1 MGQHRFAMDLEL
13 TIQLIMD
20 PGGVFPMLEEECMVP
35 KGSDDSYLQ
44 KLHKA
49 WAGKHQSYGK
59 PPAKDKGKN
68 GDFIVHHYAGS
79 VGYHVNAWLDKNKDP
94 INEDTAGLW
103 SKGKNVLVAGLFE
116 EYNPDNK
123 KKRKGSA
130 FQTVSYKH
138 REALKVLLATLG
150 ATTPHFVRC
159 IIPASAIPTGFVDG
173 KVASE
178 KLIGALQ
185 LDESEFRIGHTKVF
199 FRSGIIGEL
208 EDMRDERLSKILSQ
222 FQAYCKGSLQRVEYK
237 KMRDRRVGLACLQRN
252 IRKYFGMKN
261 WTWWKLYVQVL
272 PMLTVAAAEADMKAQ
287 EEALKAAQEKAEAD
301 AKAAA
306 EAAEAVA
313 KAEEDKKKMLDELNN
328 TSNALASAEEMVTS
342 LQTAKDGLEAE
353 LAAAQE
359 RLEEEERKATMLGG
373 DKKKQKAQIDDLTAK
388 NAEAAD
394 KIAKLETEKSS
405 QAKQIEALNAEVA
418 AQGDAHGKLSKD
430 KKAVEENLAN

>member
-1 MGQHRFAMDLEL
+1 MG
-13 TIQLIMD
+13 
-20 PGGVFPMLEEECMVP
+20 
-35 KGSDDSYLQ
+35 GSDDSYLQ

-68 GDFIVHHYAGS
+68 GDFIIHHYAGS

-94 INEDTAGLW
+94 INEDCAGLW
-103 SKGKNVLVAGLFE
+103 SKGKNVLVAALFE

-159 IIPASAIPTGFVDG
+159 IIPNEIKSSKELWGDLVLHQLRCNGVLEGIRICRKGFPSRMPFDDFKQRYSIIAASAIPTGFV
-173 KVASE
+173 
-178 KLIGALQ
+178 
-185 LDESEFRIGHTKVF
+185 
-199 FRSGIIGEL
+199 
-208 EDMRDERLSKILSQ
+208 
-222 FQAYCKGSLQRVEYK
+222 YCKGSLQRVEYK

-313 KAEEDKKKMLDELNN
+313 KAEEDKKKMLDELNSTN
-328 TSNALASAEEMVTS
+328 SALANAEEMVTG
-342 LQTAKDGLEAE
+342 LQSAKDGLEAE

-359 RLEEEERKATMLGG
+359 RLEEEERKASMLGG

-388 NAEAAD
+388 NAEATD

-430 KKAVEENLAN
+430 KKAVEENLASTTDALQTAEDKGKKLGKEKAAVEEKLKETEDKLAK